1 MSANIEDTPALYD
14 CRDAFADVLTEL
26 GEADERIVAVVNDS
40 VGSSK
45 LGGFAT
51 RFPERIINVGI
62 AEQNQVG
69 VAAGLEGG
77 GRLPIVSCAG
87 SFLSARAMEQVKI
100 DAAYSYRHMVLT
112 AQSPGLAYG
121 QLGSTHHSAEDVAWM
136 RVIPNMTVIVP
147 ADPVET
153 AAAVRWAVTAHDGPV
168 YIRIS
173 RMKVPAVHAD
183 DYVFA
188 PGRATTLRDGDDL
201 TIITNGTVLHRAV
214 AAADA
219 LAAEG
224 IHARVLSMACVKP
237 LDEDAVLSAAR
248 ETGRIITA
256 EEGLVAGGL
265 GGAVTELVTDNQPVP
280 VKRIGIPDTFAP
292 TGSEG
297 WLMDHWGISADGI
310 TAAAKE
316 LLG

>member
-1 MSANIEDTPALYD
+1 MTTTAEANTLYD
-14 CRDAFADVLTEL
+14 CRDAFADILTEL

-77 GRLPIVSCAG
+77 GRIPIVSCAG

-121 QLGSTHHSAEDVAWM
+121 QLGSTHHSVEDVAWM

-153 AAAVRWAVTAHDGPV
+153 AAAVRWAVTEHDGPV

-183 DYVFA
+183 GYAFA

-201 TIITNGTVLHRAV
+201 TIITNGTVLHRAL

-224 IHARVLSMACVKP
+224 IHARLLSMPCVKP
-237 LDEDAVLSAAR
+237 LDEEAVLAAAR

-265 GGAVTELVTDNQPVP
+265 GGAVTELVTANQPVP